1 MPNELFT
8 CGGDVTLRGT
18 WDESLVVLSFIT
30 AVGGSF
36 AGLECADRMR
46 AAPNPVS
53 RRRYFLAG
61 ATLIGVSIWTMH
73 FVGMLAH
80 QLGIPVHYDPALS
93 AISVVAAAFGAGLA
107 FLIVNRPVVTR
118 THVILGGIAMGLAIA
133 TMHYVG
139 MASMQMPARIRY
151 VPVLFAAS
159 VVLAIVASTGALFL
173 AQRPIGQDATG
184 YWLKASGALALGLAI
199 AGMHYTGMA
208 AACYIPVREIAAQE
222 SAVGFW
228 SLKDLLIVS
237 GVVIAGAM
245 LALTAKNAAERQAA
259 LDSLEQKS
267 TELVAASRAKDLF
280 LASLSHELRTP
291 LNPVLLLATDSA
303 ANPNYPPEARKA
315 FADIAQGIA
324 LESRLI
330 DDLLDLTRISRGILK
345 MEPVIVDVHD
355 IIEEAIE
362 VVKPAMEGKNIRLER
377 KLEALSRHAFADPSR
392 LKQVFWNLL
401 QNAVK
406 FSEPGGTITVATEG
420 SGESLE
426 IRVTDAGL
434 GMDPAELARC
444 FDSFAQGRH
453 QRGGL
458 GMGLAISRSIIG
470 LLGGTIA
477 AASPG
482 RGQGSSFVVTLK
494 TVPAPTVPPP
504 RSISYSAP
512 PFAMPALAVL
522 LVEDH
527 EASRVVLKKLLQRQ
541 GHDVTAAATAGE
553 ALAAGR
559 QRQFDLVVSDIG
571 LPDQD
576 GYELMQSLRRTQ
588 PVVGVALT
596 GYGMTDDIRRAM
608 ESGFAAHVTKPVTA
622 QQLTEA
628 LAKALAV
635 RASQGATPGSETLPA
650 DNPRS
655 PANHATS
662 PGPNP

>member
-8 CGGDVTLRGT
+8 CGVDVTLRGT

-30 AVGGSF
+30 AIGGSF

-46 AAPNPVS
+46 AAPSPVS
-53 RRRYFLAG
+53 RRRYFFAG

-80 QLGIPVHYDPALS
+80 QLGIPVRYDPVLSALS
-93 AISVVAAAFGAGLA
+93 MVAAAFGAGLA
-107 FLIVNRPVVTR
+107 FLIMNRPVVTR

-173 AQRPIGQDATG
+173 AQRPLGPSATG
-184 YWLKASGALALGLAI
+184 YWVKASAAAALGLAI

-208 AACYIPVREIAAQE
+208 AACYIPVREFAPQE
-222 SAVGFW
+222 AAVGFW
-228 SLKDLLIVS
+228 SLKDLLIGS
-237 GVVIAGAM
+237 GVVIAGAV
-245 LALTAKNAAERQAA
+245 LALTAKNSAERQAA
-259 LDSLEQKS
+259 LDSLEEKS

-303 ANPNYPPEARKA
+303 ANRDYPTEARKA

-345 MEPVIVDVHD
+345 MEPVVADVHR

-362 VVKPAMEGKNIRLER
+362 VVKPAMDGKRIRLER
-377 KLEALSRHAFADPSR
+377 KLDASAHHAFADPAR

-406 FSEPGGTITVATEG
+406 FSEPGGAITVTTRDAGEATEA
-420 SGESLE
+420 
-426 IRVTDAGL
+426 RVTDG
-434 GMDPAELARC
+434 GMGMNPEELARC
-444 FDSFAQGRH
+444 FDSFAQGNH

-458 GMGLAISRSIIG
+458 GMGLAISRSIVG
-470 LLGGTIA
+470 LLDGSLTA
-477 AASPG
+477 TSSG
-482 RGQGSSFVVTLK
+482 RGQGSSFVVSLK
-494 TVPAPTVPPP
+494 TVPAPAAPLSPPV
-504 RSISYSAP
+504 SYSAP
-512 PFAMPALAVL
+512 PFAMPALTVL

-527 EASRVVLKKLLQRQ
+527 ESSRVVLKKLLQRQ
-541 GHDVTAAATAGE
+541 GHTVTAAADAAE
-553 ALAAGR
+553 ALAAARDGS
-559 QRQFDLVVSDIG
+559 FDLVVSDIG
-571 LPDQD
+571 LPDRD
-576 GYELMQSLRRTQ
+576 GYQLMEALRALQ

-596 GYGMTDDIRRAM
+596 GYGMSDDIRRA
-608 ESGFAAHVTKPVTA
+608 EDAGFVAHVTKPVTA

-628 LAKALAV
+628 LAKAIAV
-635 RASQGATPGSETLPA
+635 RASGAAGNAHGKLPPSPGSAGIPLA
-650 DNPRS
+650 S
-655 PANHATS
+655 PE
-662 PGPNP
+662 PG